1 MSLGHQIPRNQRLG
15 RDFQARRHDPDCR
28 TSMAAAAAAF
38 KNAVACC
45 NDSNKEE
52 M

>member
-1 MSLGHQIPRNQRLG
+1 MSLGHQIPRNQTLDQ
-15 RDFQARRHDPDCR
+15 DFQAWRHDPDCR
-28 TSMAAAAAAF
+28 TSMAAEPF

-45 NDSNKEE
+45 NDSYKEE